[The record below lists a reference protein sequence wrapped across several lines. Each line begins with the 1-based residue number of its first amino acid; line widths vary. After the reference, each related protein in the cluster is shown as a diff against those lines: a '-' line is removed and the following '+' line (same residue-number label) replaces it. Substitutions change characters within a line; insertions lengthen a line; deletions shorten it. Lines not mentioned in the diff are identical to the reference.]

1 MLIDSLNIA
10 SRSYI
15 FAILNKEGLFVKQ
28 NSHKGRAG
36 IMHKRSIIKKTIQV
50 GGSTM
55 LSRVLAIIREVLLVR
70 FLGVGAISDAFFTAY
85 KIPNSL
91 RKIFA
96 EGALSAAMIPTVVSI
111 LRKKNK
117 RTLNK
122 FVSLAF
128 LVFEGLLLILCGL
141 AIWKAQA
148 VIRFAAPGFSPEQV
162 VFTARLLQ
170 VLMPFIFFLSSSAL
184 LAGPLQSVGHFFVPA
199 ISPAL
204 LNVVFIGA
212 ISICLTFSLSVEH
225 LCFFILFGG
234 LVQLLFH
241 IWTYFR
247 LDFSFERPDQ
257 ESWSSMKHVMRK
269 FLPCLFSM
277 SIVEVSLFVDTMFA
291 SWLPKG
297 SVTLIYYANRFM
309 GIPLGVFGA
318 AFSTIL
324 LPHFS
329 KLSLYAPKRISF
341 YLLEATKFVF
351 WISLPIACMMIFFS
365 EKIFSTIF
373 LSSKFSL
380 VQVQEAGV
388 ILIAFLL
395 GLFFFSLNKI
405 LLNIYYSFHNMW
417 IPTVVSIIAT
427 IINVFMNML
436 LMKKFAAVGI
446 ALATTISAVLQM
458 CLFLVFLMIFFNF
471 KFYGIRFVDFV
482 VRYVVQ
488 LCLVFIPTYFLY
500 TFLLTWIGYL
510 PQSIAYF
517 FLQSIGFWLWVGP
530 LCLLAFLIIY
540 HTRRWFRV
548 KLYFL
553 D

>member
-1 MLIDSLNIA
+1 
-10 SRSYI
+10 
-15 FAILNKEGLFVKQ
+15 
-28 NSHKGRAG
+28 
-36 IMHKRSIIKKTIQV
+36 MHKRSIIKKTIEV

-55 LSRVLAIIREVLLVR
+55 LSRFLAIIREVLIVR

-117 RTLNK
+117 KSLNK
-122 FVSLAF
+122 FMSLAF
-128 LVFEGLLLILCGL
+128 LVFEGALLALCAL
-141 AIWKAQA
+141 VIWKAQC
-148 VIRFAAPGFSPEQV
+148 VVRFAAPGFSPEQV

-184 LAGPLQSVGHFFVPA
+184 LAGPLQSVGHFFIPA

-204 LNVVFIGA
+204 LNVVFI
-212 ISICLTFSLSVEH
+212 SSLLICLTFGLSVKH
-225 LCFFILFGG
+225 LCLFILVGG
-234 LVQLLFH
+234 LIQLLLHVFA
-241 IWTYFR
+241 YFR
-247 LDFSFERPDQ
+247 LDFSFQKPDR
-257 ESWSSMKHVMRK
+257 ESWVSMSHVMRK

-351 WISLPIACMMIFFS
+351 WISVPITCMMIFFS

-427 IINVFMNML
+427 IINVFMNMI
-436 LMKKFAAVGI
+436 LMRKFASVGI
-446 ALATTISAVLQM
+446 ALATSISAILQTM
-458 CLFLVFLMIFFNF
+458 LFITFLAMFFNF
-471 KFYGIRFVDFV
+471 RFYVMRFIDFII
-482 VRYVVQ
+482 RYVAQ
-488 LCLVFIPTYFLY
+488 LCLLFIPAYFIY
-500 TFLLTWIGYL
+500 TVLLKVIGYL
-510 PQSIAYF
+510 PRALSYF
-517 FLQSIGFWLWVGP
+517 LLESVGFWLWVGP
-530 LCLLAFLIIY
+530 LCLLTFLLIY
-540 HTRRWFRV
+540 STRRLFRV

>member
-1 MLIDSLNIA
+1 MKQGS
-10 SRSYI
+10 
-15 FAILNKEGLFVKQ
+15 NKE
-28 NSHKGRAG
+28 RAG
-36 IMHKRSIIKKTIQV
+36 IMHKKSIIKKTLEV

-55 LSRVLAIIREVLLVR
+55 LSRMLAIVREVLIVR

-117 RTLNK
+117 KSLNK
-122 FVSLAF
+122 FMALAF
-128 LVFEGLLLILCGL
+128 LVFEGILLALCAL
-141 AIWKAQA
+141 AIWKAQY

-170 VLMPFIFFLSSSAL
+170 ILMPFIFFLSSSAL

-204 LNVVFIGA
+204 LNIVFI
-212 ISICLTFSLSVEH
+212 SSLFICLTFGLSVEH
-225 LCFFILFGG
+225 LCLFILVGG
-234 LVQLLFH
+234 LIQLLLHVF
-241 IWTYFR
+241 TYFR
-247 LDFSFERPDQ
+247 LDFSLEKPDR
-257 ESWSSMKHVMRK
+257 ESWVSMKHVMKK

-329 KLSLYAPKRISF
+329 KLTLYAPKRISF

-351 WISLPIACMMIFFS
+351 WISVPIACMMIFFS

-417 IPTVVSIIAT
+417 IPTIVSIIAT
-427 IINVFMNML
+427 VINVFMNII
-436 LMKKFAAVGI
+436 LMRKFASVGI
-446 ALATTISAVLQM
+446 ALATTISAVIQTV
-458 CLFLVFLMIFFNF
+458 LFIVFLAIFFNF
-471 KFYGIRFVDFV
+471 RFYISRFIDFS
-482 VRYVVQ
+482 VRYIAQ
-488 LCLVFIPTYFLY
+488 LCLVFTPIYFVY
-500 TFLLTWIGYL
+500 KFLFKYIRYL
-510 PQSIAYF
+510 PQSISYF
-517 FLQSIGFWLWVGP
+517 LLESIGFWLWVGP
-530 LCLLAFLIIY
+530 LCLMTFLFIY
-540 HTRRWFRV
+540 YTRRLFRV
-548 KLYFL
+548 RLYFL